1 MSTCDCYK
9 TKAEI
14 DPKVRPFYRQ
24 LPEQHVLKTFVEEH
38 AQILGFLHDLKDLVH
53 QIESMSDLETE
64 PQFIHRVEFIS
75 RHLLETERHHIR
87 EEISV
92 LTRLAEAH
100 ESYMTTRIRK
110 EHDILG
116 VKKRQFSNLILNIYT
131 TAFDEFKTE
140 FVRSASDVVEQLSDH
155 IHYEDSVLYPL
166 ALETLTG
173 EDWINALS
181 ECDRIGYC
189 CFTPGEAHHLREIN
203 TLAH

>member
-1 MSTCDCYK
+1 MS
-9 TKAEI
+9 
-14 DPKVRPFYRQ
+14 
-24 LPEQHVLKTFVEEH
+24 
-38 AQILGFLHDLKDLVH
+38 G
-53 QIESMSDLETE
+53 LEGETH
-64 PQFIHRVEFIS
+64 FIQRVEFLS

-100 ESYMTTRIRK
+100 ETSMTTRIRK
-110 EHDILG
+110 EHDVLG

-131 TAFDEFKTE
+131 TSFNEFKTK
-140 FVRSASDVVEQLSDH
+140 FIRSATDVIEPLNDH

-166 ALETLTG
+166 ALDTLTRD
-173 EDWINALS
+173 DWINALS

-189 CFTPGEAHHLREIN
+189 CFTPGERHHLREIN